1 MSKQQNIELEGLVI
15 SELGNS
21 LFRVSL
27 NGTEQELLCTI
38 SGKIR
43 KNYIRIM
50 TGDKVKLEISPYD
63 LTKGRIVTRINSNE
77 NKVENNN
84 KKKKK

>member
-21 LFRVSL
+21 LFRVVLS
-27 NGTEQELLCTI
+27 NETKQELLCTI

-77 NKVENNN
+77 NKVEDN